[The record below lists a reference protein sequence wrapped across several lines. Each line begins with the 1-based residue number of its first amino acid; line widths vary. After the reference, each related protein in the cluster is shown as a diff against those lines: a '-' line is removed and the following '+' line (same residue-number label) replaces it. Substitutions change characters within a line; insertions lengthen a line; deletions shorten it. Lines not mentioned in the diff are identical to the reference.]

1 MSRRLI
7 VVNSL
12 LSLVALGLLGV
23 LAWTLLAPAAQEPSP
38 ERPLTEKEFHLS
50 LRRADLREAAA
61 YEVIVEKDMFEK
73 PSVPARPAGLQRVTP
88 PPPPPPLPKLLG
100 TVIEEGRGRAILQV
114 GTGRPEFYEIGDRVA
129 GGVIAGIF
137 EDRILFQRD
146 QTLSEISMAKTIE
159 AVGPPSSS
167 AARAPGPSSPVREML
182 QPPSVEEVLPPPSLI
197 PQGGDLGL
205 GVVPVLAG
213 GKVAKVV
220 VNSVRFF
227 SPAMAAG
234 LQKGDIITRINGREV
249 TALAMEEINLLLQ
262 GGRGSVTLG
271 VQRGDQ
277 NLEFQVEAP

>member
-1 MSRRLI
+1 MSRRLV

-12 LSLVALGLLGV
+12 LSFVALGLLGV
-23 LAWTLLAPAAQEPSP
+23 LAGTILAPAAPEPPPGRS
-38 ERPLTEKEFHLS
+38 LTEKEFHLS
-50 LRRADLREAAA
+50 LRRADLKEAAA

-73 PSVPARPAGLQRVTP
+73 PPVPARPAGLQRVTP
-88 PPPPPPLPKLLG
+88 PPPPPLPKLLG
-100 TVIEEGRGRAILQV
+100 TIIEEGKGRAILQV
-114 GTGRPEFYEIGDRVA
+114 GTGRPEFYEVGDRVA
-129 GGVIAGIF
+129 GGIVAGIF

-159 AVGPPSSS
+159 AVGPPLQ
-167 AARAPGPSSPVREML
+167 APARAPGPSSPVRERL
-182 QPPSVEEVLPPPSLI
+182 QPPVVEETPPTPPPI

-205 GVVPVLAG
+205 VIVPVLAG

-249 TALAMEEINLLLQ
+249 TALTMEEINLLLQ